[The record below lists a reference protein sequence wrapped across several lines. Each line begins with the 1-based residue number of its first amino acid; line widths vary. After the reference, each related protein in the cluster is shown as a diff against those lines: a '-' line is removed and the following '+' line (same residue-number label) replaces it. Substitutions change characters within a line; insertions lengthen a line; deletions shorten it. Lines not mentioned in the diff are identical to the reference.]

1 MAKQQRTRPKAD
13 KQSARKRKRVIMT
26 TSAKKTPSGT
36 SETSA
41 LTSAMAAGQPAVA
54 LWLEIMAESTRFVS
68 ERLQND
74 LETQQALLRCQS
86 PTDLVQLQSEFFRK
100 TVEQYTSE
108 AQRIFGI
115 MTEAANDEATMT
127 STKRGYDD
135 VPV

>member
-1 MAKQQRTRPKAD
+1 
-13 KQSARKRKRVIMT
+13 MT
-26 TSAKKTPSGT
+26 TSAKKTPSGK

-41 LTSAMAAGQPAVA
+41 LTSAMAAGHPAA
-54 LWLEIMAESTRFVS
+54 RIWLDIVAESTHFVS

-86 PTDLVQLQSEFFRK
+86 PTDLVQLQTEFFRK

-115 MTEAANDEATMT
+115 MTDAANDEATTT